1 MESYI
6 SSKLISDND
15 KKLNR
20 NISYVGKKC
29 YLNSGKGIYVNFI
42 NTIKDKINDF
52 DDLNILKD
60 ENYYFSKINVLTN
73 FTVDS
78 TTNNHNFMDMRKLFK
93 LALRTEPTYTYPK
106 KGYDMFLCPFHDDH
120 NASAK
125 VSQHIFQCYKHNQ
138 MQFDQTAFLKRLFH
152 LNTVKEVENKFQE
165 LQDTSKH

>member
-1 MESYI
+1 
-6 SSKLISDND
+6 
-15 KKLNR
+15 
-20 NISYVGKKC
+20 
-29 YLNSGKGIYVNFI
+29 
-42 NTIKDKINDF
+42 
-52 DDLNILKD
+52 LKD

-125 VSQHIFQCYKHNQ
+125 VSKHIFQCYKHDQ
-138 MQFDQTAFLKRLFH
+138 MQFDQTAFLKRLFN